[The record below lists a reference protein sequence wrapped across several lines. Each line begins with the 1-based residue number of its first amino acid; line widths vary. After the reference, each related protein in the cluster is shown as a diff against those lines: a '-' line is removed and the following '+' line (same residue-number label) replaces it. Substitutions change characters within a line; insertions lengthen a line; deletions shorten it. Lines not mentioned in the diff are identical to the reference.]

1 MAIGRS
7 VPMQDAEARVRGA
20 IAYLADLRLPG
31 MLTAKVARSPFPHA
45 RIRRLDP
52 RPALRIP
59 GVVAVLTAE
68 DLDRPGAPRLFYGVD
83 RKDQPIVA
91 RDRVRY
97 VGEPIAVIAAE
108 TPEAA
113 EEGMQAIEVEYEELP
128 AVFDPLAAAQ
138 PGAPQVHEDCPGN
151 IFLHTRLR
159 HGDLEAGFAAAD
171 LIVEETYTTPPACH
185 AALEPHGVIAQWE
198 DGRLTVWSATQA
210 PFVVQETLAELFG
223 LPREAVRVIV
233 PPLGGGYGGK
243 GYVRLEPMVAALA
256 WKANGRPV
264 RLILERSEEFV
275 TLTRHAACI
284 RIRTGVRRD
293 GVLTVRQVEVYWG
306 AGAYADITPRLLR
319 SAGLVRVVGPYRIPA
334 VHVDAYG
341 VYTNLPPAG
350 PFRGTMS
357 FEGAWAYES
366 HMDTIARQLGMDPLE
381 LRRRNLLRPGD
392 RFCTGE
398 VIEEAFFL
406 ECLEAVARRLGW
418 DQPYEKGEG
427 VRRRGRGLAVMMKST
442 LPRSRSEC
450 RLVLRADGVLEL
462 HTGTVEMGQ
471 GAHTA
476 LAQIAAAETGIPLE
490 QVRVI
495 GPDTARVPYDA
506 TTSASRSTSMMGAAI
521 REAAA
526 RLKEELRRRAA
537 PILEASPEELILQ
550 GERVARLGQLEV
562 QIAWREI
569 LRRHGLEAL
578 EAHGVFET
586 QGGLDPE
593 TGQGVASPHWH
604 QGAGACEVEV
614 DIETGEV
621 RILRYCAAA
630 YAGRVVNPALAA
642 LQNEGNVVFGLGQA
656 RMEQILF
663 DQGQPVN
670 ANMSD
675 YLIPSLRD
683 LPEVLES
690 VLLESPEG
698 SIHGLGEMTLPPVA
712 PAIANAIFDAVGVR
726 VHDLPI
732 TPEKIWRAL
741 HGEEATVHAAG

>member
-7 VPMQDAEARVRGA
+7 VPVRDAEARVRGA
-20 IAYLADLRLPG
+20 VAYLADLRLPG
-31 MLTAKVARSPFPHA
+31 MLTAKIVRSPFPHA
-45 RIRRLDP
+45 RIRHLDP

-59 GVVAVLTAE
+59 GVVAILTAE
-68 DLDRPGAPRLFYGVD
+68 DFNRPGAPRLFYGVD
-83 RKDQPIVA
+83 RKDQPVVA

-97 VGEPIAVIAAE
+97 VGEPVAAIAAE

-113 EEGMQAIEVEYEELP
+113 EEAAQAIEVEYEELP
-128 AVFDPLAAAQ
+128 AVFDPLTAAK
-138 PGAPQVHEDCPGN
+138 PEAPRVHEDCPGN
-151 IFLHTRLR
+151 VFLHTRLR

-185 AALEPHGVIAQWE
+185 AALEPHGVIAQWA

-243 GYVRLEPMVAALA
+243 GYVRLEPLTAALA
-256 WKANGRPV
+256 WKVGGRPV

-275 TLTRHAACI
+275 TLTRHTAWI

-293 GVLTVRQVEVYWG
+293 GTLTARQVEVYWG

-366 HMDTIARQLGMDPLE
+366 HMDTIAHALGMDPLE

-398 VIEEAFFL
+398 VIEEAFFW
-406 ECLEAVARRLGW
+406 ECLEAAARHVGW

-427 VRRRGRGLAVMMKST
+427 MRRRGRGLAVMMKST

-476 LAQIAAAETGIPLE
+476 LAQIAAAETEIPLE
-490 QVRVI
+490 RVQVI
-495 GPDTARVPYDA
+495 GPDTAQVPYDA
-506 TTSASRSTSMMGAAI
+506 TTSASRATSMMGAAI

-526 RLKEELRRRAA
+526 RLKEEMRRRAA
-537 PILEASPEELILQ
+537 PLLEVDPEELILQ
-550 GERVARLGQLEV
+550 GAGVTLRGRPEV
-562 QIAWREI
+562 WIAWEEV

-593 TGQGVASPHWH
+593 TGQGIASPHWH

-614 DIETGEV
+614 DIETGKV

-630 YAGRVVNPALAA
+630 YAGRVINPALAT

-656 RMEQILF
+656 LMEQIFF
-663 DQGQPVN
+663 DQGQPLN

-675 YLIPSLRD
+675 YQIPSLRD

-726 VHDLPI
+726 IRDLPI

-741 HGEEATVHAAG
+741 HGE